1 MYEVKRSPNETA
13 LRDVYLTWKVYYQF
27 VTFSLFTKF
36 WKLTRIEDWICVL
49 LIDHAMSW
57 LWL

>member
-49 LIDHAMSW
+49 L
-57 LWL
+57 